1 MTLLNAFTAFTKSC
15 ANINL
20 IPASSALTAPA
31 NCFDG
36 TAFTGSGRATTLAAG
51 FTAAGFD
58 FKAGFCFDECATD
71 FIFFIEGD
79 FDFIEGDF
87 DRAIFLFLALADV
100 GFFGI

>member
-1 MTLLNAFTAFTKSC
+1 LV
-15 ANINL
+15 
-20 IPASSALTAPA
+20 
-31 NCFDG
+31 
-36 TAFTGSGRATTLAAG
+36 AG

-79 FDFIEGDF
+79 FD
-87 DRAIFLFLALADV
+87 RATFLFLALADV